1 MEPLA
6 DPDRRCGVCDQTYLD
21 GEDECRN
28 PVCNMSQRWF
38 EWNYAIAIR
47 SGVLQQVIDVYKRST
62 PSSGDRGWSA
72 IFGRILVGFLDAHAE
87 TFEGVDLIVASPTYT
102 GPGAHRWWDHI
113 RGILVAADKE
123 QAVPGRWP
131 FHLDDPPAVIKTAET
146 ERMRGKSYQE
156 RRANA
161 EGPLRACLR
170 VPDPSL
176 TRGRRIVV
184 VDDVFTD
191 GLTLREVARALVSEG
206 HASEVQGVTLA
217 RQPFGR
223 R

>member
-1 MEPLA
+1 MQEPGLQHEPA
-6 DPDRRCGVCDQTYLD
+6 LVRVELRDRHPIGGAAAGHRRLQA
-21 GEDECRN
+21 EPAEQRN
-28 PVCNMSQRWF
+28 
-38 EWNYAIAIR
+38 
-47 SGVLQQVIDVYKRST
+47 
-62 PSSGDRGWSA
+62 RGWSA

-87 TFEGVDLIVASPTYT
+87 TFEGVDLIVASPAYT
-102 GPGAHRWWDHI
+102 GPGAHRSWDHI

-123 QAVPGRWP
+123 QAVPTRWP
-131 FHLDDPPAVIKTAET
+131 FHLDDPPAVVKTAET

-161 EGPLRACLR
+161 EGPLRAALR

-184 VDDVFTD
+184 IDDVFTD
-191 GLTLREVARALVSEG
+191 GLTLREVARALVTEG
-206 HASEVQGVTLA
+206 RASDVQGVTLA

-223 R
+223 K